1 MLEVEE
7 HGLDICAHAF
17 GVLGCDEMGY
27 NKGQGQ
33 DIARAEGAWLWQG

>member
-1 MLEVEE
+1 MDWTSVLM
-7 HGLDICAHAF
+7 AF
-17 GVLGCDEMGY
+17 GVLGCDDMGY